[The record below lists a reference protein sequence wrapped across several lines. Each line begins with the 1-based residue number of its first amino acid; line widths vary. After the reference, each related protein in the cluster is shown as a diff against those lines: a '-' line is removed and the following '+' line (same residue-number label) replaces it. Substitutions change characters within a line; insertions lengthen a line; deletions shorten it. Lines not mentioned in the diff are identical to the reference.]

1 VPSQTLPSTDIKQ
14 ADVVSSDLMEQ
25 VRVDANQTAFP
36 GRQHVRAHH
45 VLTSEPPN
53 PHAHS
58 TELLYIY
65 NANTGEQRCPVQHP
79 EQ

>member
-1 VPSQTLPSTDIKQ
+1 MPSQTLPSTDIKQ

-36 GRQHVRAHH
+36 GNTYARITCSHQNHLIHMHTPLSSCIYTMQTRASN
-45 VLTSEPPN
+45 V
-53 PHAHS
+53 
-58 TELLYIY
+58 
-65 NANTGEQRCPVQHP
+65 VQHP